1 MKLFS
6 RRPTVPLPVPLLL
19 LCLLVCA
26 GTARKLQI
34 TMVCGIVLEL
44 KVTSKT
50 KISHIKEK
58 IHKLQQIHPGE
69 QILMSGAIVLR
80 NDLRLRD
87 YGTPE
92 RLDLLLLSDPI
103 LPLKT
108 NAKEPSPVTG
118 HVTTITT

>member
-6 RRPTVPLPVPLLL
+6 RRPTVPLLVPLLL
-19 LCLLVCA
+19 LCLLICA

-50 KISHIKEK
+50 KIGHIKEK
-58 IHKLQQIHPGE
+58 IYKLQKIPPGE

-118 HVTTITT
+118 HVTTLTT